1 MIGLHFPPDRGQM
14 IGETLSHYRIQS
26 KLGEG
31 GMGAVYAAEDT
42 TLGRKV
48 ALKVLPAEMADDPD
62 RLRRFEREAK
72 AVAALNHPNI
82 VTIYSVE
89 EADGAH
95 FITMEL
101 VDGESLESKI
111 PSVGLRLE
119 EFFEIAIPLADALA
133 AAHARGITHRDLKP
147 ANIMLTADG
156 RVKVLDF
163 GLAKLTSPDDSGDA
177 QTEIRTLSLTQE
189 GAVLGTV
196 PYMSPEQV
204 QGVGLDHRTDI
215 FSVGIILYEMATGQ
229 RPFKGQTQADLI
241 SSILRDS
248 PQSATEIN
256 VVLPNHLGRILK
268 RCLEKD
274 PDRRFQTALDLRIEL
289 ESLEQER
296 SAPDAPAAIPSMAVM
311 PFADF
316 SPDKDQDY
324 FCEGMA
330 EEIINLLVK
339 IEGLRVASR
348 TSTFQIKDTVT
359 DIKEVGKKLNVDT
372 ILGGSVRKAGDRLR
386 ITAQL
391 INVEDGY
398 HLWSER
404 YDRTMEDIFAIQ
416 DEIAEA
422 IVAALKIKLSPQAK
436 ADLEKKE
443 AETDPQAYDYYLRG
457 RKSFWEDSKESYEQA
472 RMMFARALLI
482 DSSYARA
489 YAGAADCCS
498 FLYMYFESTKENLRE
513 AEAASLRAVEI
524 DPESAPAH
532 ASRGLALS
540 LSNRYDESAREFE
553 QAIELDPKL
562 FEGHYFYARSL
573 FAQGKLEGAALRFAQ
588 AAEVNPEDYQPLTL
602 LALVHAGLGQ
612 DEELQQAATRG
623 LENVRQQLE
632 MQPDNRRALEMGAA
646 LQARLG
652 NVEQARAWAGKATM
666 LDPSNPACWY
676 NAACTYAQIGEFDES
691 IDALENSI
699 DAGMADV
706 RWIENDPDFE
716 PLRDNDRFK
725 ALLERITRG

>member
-1 MIGLHFPPDRGQM
+1 M
-14 IGETLSHYRIQS
+14 IGETLSHYRILS

-42 TLGRKV
+42 TLGRRV
-48 ALKVLPAEMADDPD
+48 ALKVLPPEMADDPD

-72 AVAALNHPNI
+72 TVAALNHPNI
-82 VTIYSVE
+82 VTIFSVE
-89 EADGAH
+89 ESDGTR

-101 VDGESLESKI
+101 VDGESLESRI
-111 PSVGLRLE
+111 PSVGLRIK
-119 EFFEIAIPLADALA
+119 EFFEIAIPLADALN
-133 AAHARGITHRDLKP
+133 AAHSRGITHRDLKP
-147 ANIMLTADG
+147 ANIMLTSDG

-163 GLAKLTSPDDSGDA
+163 GLAKLTSHDDSSEDA
-177 QTEIRTLSLTQE
+177 QTEIRTMSLTQE

-215 FSVGIILYEMATGQ
+215 FSVGIILYEMATGI
-229 RPFKGQTQADLI
+229 RPFQGQTQADLI

-256 VVLPNHLGRILK
+256 AVLPNHLARVLR
-268 RCLEKD
+268 RCLEKA
-274 PDRRFQTALDLRIEL
+274 PDRRFQTALDLRNEL
-289 ESLEQER
+289 ESLEQEGDEAD
-296 SAPDAPAAIPSMAVM
+296 SVAAVIPSMAVL

-339 IEGLRVASR
+339 IDGLRVASR
-348 TSTFQIKDTVT
+348 TSAFQIKDSVT
-359 DIKEVGKKLNVDT
+359 DIKEVGEKLNVDT
-372 ILGGSVRKAGDRLR
+372 VLGGSVRKAGDRLR

-391 INVEDGY
+391 INVDDGY
-398 HLWSER
+398 HIWSER

-422 IVAALKIKLSPQAK
+422 IVEALKIELSPEAK
-436 ADLEKKE
+436 ADFENKE

-457 RKSFWEDSKESYEQA
+457 RKAFWEDSKEDYEKA

-482 DSSYARA
+482 DANYARA

-513 AEAASLRAVEI
+513 AEAASLKAVEI
-524 DPESAPAH
+524 DPDSASAH

-573 FAQGKLEGAALRFAQ
+573 FAQGKLDEAATRFAK
-588 AAEVNPEDYQPLTL
+588 ASEVNPEDYQTVVL
-602 LALVHAGLGQ
+602 LALAYAGLEQ
-612 DEELQQAATRG
+612 EEAFQKAAAEG
-623 LENVRQQLE
+623 LKKIDQHLE
-632 MQPDNRRALEMGAA
+632 VQPDTRRAFEIGGA

-652 NVEQARAWAGKATM
+652 NTEQARAWAGKATS
-666 LDPSNPACWY
+666 LDPKNPGVWY
-676 NAACTYAQIGEFDES
+676 NAACTYAQIGEFDEA

-699 DAGMADV
+699 EAGMADV

-716 PLRDNDRFK
+716 PMRK
-725 ALLERITRG
+725 ALLSSAGLSS